1 MSDDLV
7 AQLLAT
13 LTAEQKQDLL
23 EKIMNKMT
31 EDTKDASSE
40 EEAPKPVY
48 KRNPPSEEA
57 KDPNLFVMKNGPPKT
72 KRQPVTEGKRFNKF
86 QDSGTDHKDEAN
98 TTPNVELTERRRP
111 GFKRVEQ
118 TCNRCSKSVEV
129 HPQHV
134 RDFFVCDSCLR
145 R

>member
-1 MSDDLV
+1 MNDDLV

-23 EKIMNKMT
+23 DKIMNKMS
-31 EDTKDASSE
+31 EDPQSPTVKED
-40 EEAPKPVY
+40 APKPAY

-57 KDPNLFVMKNGPPKT
+57 KDPNLFVMKGEPPKT
-72 KRQPVTEGKRFNKF
+72 KRQPVTDGKRFNTF
-86 QDSGTDHKDEAN
+86 QDNGKEHKDNAN
-98 TTPNVELTERRRP
+98 TTPTVELTERRRP
-111 GFKRVEQ
+111 SFKKVEQ
-118 TCNRCSKSVEV
+118 TCSRCSKSVEV